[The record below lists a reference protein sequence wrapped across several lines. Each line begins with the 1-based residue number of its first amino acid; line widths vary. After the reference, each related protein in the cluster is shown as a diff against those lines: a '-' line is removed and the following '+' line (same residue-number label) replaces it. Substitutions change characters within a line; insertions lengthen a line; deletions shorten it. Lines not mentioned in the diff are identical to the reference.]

1 MKMKTAAIEFKPK
14 VFVGYILLFIGC
26 GILLFSVFLAFSM
39 FTGLTKPI
47 EIVEKS
53 TSYELNWLY
62 NMVFSIFMLFIMVL
76 VGSIMTKRAIEI
88 LKET

>member
-1 MKMKTAAIEFKPK
+1 MATIEFKPK
-14 VFVGYILLFIGC
+14 VFVGYVMLLIGC
-26 GILLFSVFLAFSM
+26 GVLLFSVFLAFSM
-39 FTGLTKPI
+39 FSGLTKPI

-62 NMVFSIFMLFIMVL
+62 NIVFSIFMLLIMVL
-76 VGSIMTKRAIEI
+76 VGSIMTKRAMEM